1 MLQVDLGANP
11 NLLTNELRQSP
22 LHYAVKNNSALCISM
37 LIDHNNALEQDS
49 NSEETRLVLEK
60 FYLVSTL
67 TPKTPFPRLPVNF
80 NLRDINGDTPISLAL
95 NLRFKELVPLLI
107 KGKADINV
115 RNGKD
120 FTLLHQAIMKEDA
133 ETAVY
138 LLQQGVD
145 INALTSENE
154 TPLQLAIH
162 CR

>member
-22 LHYAVKNNSALCISM
+22 LHYAVKNNSALCIAM
-37 LIDHNNALEQDS
+37 LIDHNNALEEDS
-49 NSEETRLVLEK
+49 NSEETRLEFEV
-60 FYLVSTL
+60 FYLV
-67 TPKTPFPRLPVNF
+67 TPKIPFSRLPVNF